1 MWRSDDPA
9 TDEDA
14 LPSIESLTIEPDRGP
29 ADVREEVNHLL
40 GVGARRVR
48 YQPDR
53 PDVSWLREEMG
64 I

>member
-1 MWRSDDPA
+1 VVA
-9 TDEDA
+9 HGV
-14 LPSIESLTIEPDRGP
+14 SLASPRLVL
-29 ADVREEVNHLL
+29 DVREEVNHLL
-40 GVGARRVR
+40 GIGARRVR